1 MYPGVTFF
9 VFHLWILELL
19 VFSGLEYVSNL
30 DIFQPLRP
38 QFFFF
43 FLVSCLILGFQPH
56 IFQTAWNCLIIVVF
70 CSSCPQIFS
79 LYAFYLNLYLFPV
92 TSKIL
97 IIPFSANFWYCLE
110 ENKVE
115 KGDRIQVGIL
125 NMNIRENLTD
135 KVKFEQSPEDSE
147 SGDSSLHYPPKL
159 FLLYLLH
166 LFLFNLF
173 FSRIVFHYLLYVP
186 SCLSLF
192 FIFIFLHLPLSCLLF
207 SH

>member
-1 MYPGVTFF
+1 M
-9 VFHLWILELL
+9 
-19 VFSGLEYVSNL
+19 
-30 DIFQPLRP
+30 
-38 QFFFF
+38 
-43 FLVSCLILGFQPH
+43 
-56 IFQTAWNCLIIVVF
+56 F

-79 LYAFYLNLYLFPV
+79 LYAFYLNFYLFPV
-92 TSKIL
+92 VSKIL

-135 KVKFEQSPEDSE
+135 KMKFEQSPEDSE

-159 FLLYLLH
+159 FLYLLH

-186 SCLSLF
+186 SCLSPFKF
-192 FIFIFLHLPLSCLLF
+192 FFFYICLSPVFF
-207 SH
+207 SLIDFAASLEASEAIMFYFTLSSFPKL

>member
-1 MYPGVTFF
+1 M
-9 VFHLWILELL
+9 
-19 VFSGLEYVSNL
+19 
-30 DIFQPLRP
+30 
-38 QFFFF
+38 
-43 FLVSCLILGFQPH
+43 
-56 IFQTAWNCLIIVVF
+56 VF

-207 SH
+207 SHWFCWVSWGFWGYNVLFYSFIFPKALTTHSSPPFTTYWNTFISSLVSYF